1 MWRFVR
7 EENGE
12 IILNANEGT
21 ELICNAFVWVVR
33 QQPGPRGMTI
43 LARMGTT
50 QGLFRRSRG
59 ESIVEAW
66 RFAKK
71 DAIALATFAAQQVA
85 TIYERFAPGDG
96 RLRLAIATA
105 SAGADPRFGSDPRSD
120 VAESAA
126 SDARQ
131 AADGA
136 AEFAAK
142 SASSAYVAAQSHDDS
157 TALHAAAYALAYA
170 IQAAGKTGTGD
181 EMTNA
186 IETWLSNGL
195 SQLEKVR
202 G

>member
-7 EENGE
+7 EENGR
-12 IILNANEGT
+12 IVLNANEGT
-21 ELICNAFVWVVR
+21 ELISNAFVWVV
-33 QQPGPRGMTI
+33 QQRAGLGGMTI

-50 QGLFRRSRG
+50 QGRFRRSQG
-59 ESIVEAW
+59 ESIIEAW

-71 DAIALATFAAQQVA
+71 DAIALATFAAQQV
-85 TIYERFAPGDG
+85 TPIYERFAPGDG

-105 SAGADPRFGSDPRSD
+105 SAGADPRFGSDPGSD
-120 VAESAA
+120 VAASAA

-131 AADGA
+131 AADSA
-136 AEFAAK
+136 AEYAAK
-142 SASSAYVAAQSHDDS
+142 SASSAYVAAQSPEDS
-157 TALHAAAYALAYA
+157 TALHAAAYSLAYA

-181 EMTNA
+181 EVTNA
-186 IETWLSNGL
+186 IETWLSNRL

>member
-7 EENGE
+7 EENGK
-12 IILNANEGT
+12 IILNANEGA
-21 ELICNAFVWVVR
+21 ELISDAFSWVVR
-33 QQPGPRGMTI
+33 QRPSREGMTI

-50 QGLFRRSRG
+50 QGLFRRSHG
-59 ESIVEAW
+59 ESIIEAW

-71 DAIALATFAAQQVA
+71 DAIALGTFAAQQV
-85 TIYERFAPGDG
+85 TPIYERFAPGDG

-105 SAGADPRFGSDPRSD
+105 SAGADPRFGSDPSSD

-126 SDARQ
+126 SEARQ
-131 AADGA
+131 AGDSA
-136 AEFAAK
+136 AEYAAK
-142 SASSAYVAAQSHDDS
+142 SASSAYTAAQSHEDS
-157 TALHAAAYALAYA
+157 TALHAAAYGLAYA

-181 EMTNA
+181 EVKNA
-186 IETWLSNGL
+186 IETWLSNRL